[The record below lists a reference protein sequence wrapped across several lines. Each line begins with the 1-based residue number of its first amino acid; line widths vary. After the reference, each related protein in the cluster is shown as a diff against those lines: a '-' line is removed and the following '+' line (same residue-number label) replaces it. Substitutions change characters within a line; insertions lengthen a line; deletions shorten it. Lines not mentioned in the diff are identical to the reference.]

1 MKFPSPLKDSK
12 GFLSYNKLSNF
23 IERFNMFTKQE
34 LLDLYNMDLDKLLNE
49 SKKYLKD
56 EVEFCSIINARSGK
70 CSQNCRYCAQSSH
83 YNTDIESFPLIDVD
97 TVIKAAHDSV
107 NNGANRVAIV
117 TSGKTP
123 DESDF
128 DTMLDMIKALNKEGI
143 KSCASIGILNEE
155 QAKKLAEAGLVRF
168 HHNINT
174 CRSYHPQ
181 ICTTHTYEDRL
192 NTTKLVKKYGMELCS
207 GVILGM
213 GETPEQRVEMAM
225 ELAEINPD
233 SIPVN
238 ILTPIKN
245 TPFEN
250 YGDKIDEENVLRTLA
265 IFKIACPNASIRIA
279 GGKKAR
285 LSEETIEKAFRYCAD
300 STIVG
305 NYSTT
310 TGFSPEDDE
319 KLIAK
324 IGRKRCRSF
333 VCS

>member
-1 MKFPSPLKDSK
+1 M
-12 GFLSYNKLSNF
+12 LS
-23 IERFNMFTKQE
+23 KQE
-34 LLDLYNMDLDKLLNE
+34 LLDLYNEDLDKLLNE

-83 YNTDIESFPLIDVD
+83 YNTDIDSFPLIDVE
-97 TVIKAAHDSV
+97 TVVKAAHDSV

-128 DTMLDMIKALNKEGI
+128 DTMLEMIKALNKEGI

-155 QAKKLAEAGLVRF
+155 QAKRLAEAGLVRF

-174 CRSYHPQ
+174 CKSYHPQ
-181 ICTTHTYEDRL
+181 ICTTHTYEERL

-213 GETPEQRVEMAM
+213 GESVEQRIEMAM

-305 NYSTT
+305 NYLTT
-310 TGFSPEDDE
+310 TGFTPEDDE
-319 KLIAK
+319 KMIEK
-324 IGRKRCRSF
+324 IGRKRCRSL

>member
-1 MKFPSPLKDSK
+1 M
-12 GFLSYNKLSNF
+12 LS
-23 IERFNMFTKQE
+23 KQE

-70 CSQNCRYCAQSSH
+70 CSQNCKYCAQSSH
-83 YNTDIESFPLIDVD
+83 YNTDIESFPLINVE
-97 TVIKAAHDSV
+97 TVVKVAHDSV
-107 NNGANRVAIV
+107 ENGADRVAIV

-174 CRSYHPQ
+174 CKSYHPQ

-207 GVILGM
+207 GVIIGM
-213 GETPEQRVEMAM
+213 GESVEQRIEMAL
-225 ELAEINPD
+225 ELAEINPN

-238 ILTPIKN
+238 ILTPIPN
-245 TPFEN
+245 TPFEK
-250 YGDKIDEENVLRTLA
+250 YGDKIDEENILRTLA
-265 IFKIACPNASIRIA
+265 VFKIACPNASIRIA

-305 NYSTT
+305 NYLTT
-310 TGFSPEDDE
+310 TGFSPDEDA
-319 KLIAK
+319 KLIHK
-324 IGRKRCRSF
+324 IGRKLKSEKELTN
-333 VCS
+333 VTV

>member
-1 MKFPSPLKDSK
+1 M
-12 GFLSYNKLSNF
+12 LS
-23 IERFNMFTKQE
+23 KQE
-34 LLDLYNMDLDKLLNE
+34 LLDLYNMDLNVLLNE

-83 YNTDIESFPLIDVD
+83 YNTDIESFPLVDVE
-97 TVIKAAHDSV
+97 TVVKAAHDSV

-174 CRSYHPQ
+174 CKSYHPQ

-213 GETPEQRVEMAM
+213 GESVEQRVEMAM

-285 LSEETIEKAFRYCAD
+285 LSEETIEKAFRYCVD

-305 NYSTT
+305 NYLTT
-310 TGFSPEDDE
+310 TGFSPKDDE

-324 IGRKRCRSF
+324 IGRKRCRSL

>member
-1 MKFPSPLKDSK
+1 M
-12 GFLSYNKLSNF
+12 LS
-23 IERFNMFTKQE
+23 KQE

-70 CSQNCRYCAQSSH
+70 CSQNCKYCAQSSH
-83 YNTDIESFPLIDVD
+83 YNTNIESFPLIDVE
-97 TVIKAAHDSV
+97 TVVKAAHDSV
-107 NNGANRVAIV
+107 ENGADRVAIV
-117 TSGKTP
+117 TSGKSP

-128 DTMLDMIKALNKEGI
+128 DTMLEMIKALNKEGI

-174 CRSYHPQ
+174 CKSYHPE

-213 GETPEQRVEMAM
+213 GESVEQRIEMAL
-225 ELAEINPD
+225 ELAGINPD

-238 ILTPIKN
+238 ILTPIPN
-245 TPFEN
+245 TPFEK
-250 YGDKIDEENVLRTLA
+250 YGDKIDEENILRTLA
-265 IFKIACPNASIRIA
+265 VFKIACPNASIRIA

-305 NYSTT
+305 NYLTT
-310 TGFSPEDDE
+310 TGFSPDEDA
-319 KLIAK
+319 KLIHK
-324 IGRKRCRSF
+324 IGRKLKSEKELTN
-333 VCS
+333 VTV

>member
-1 MKFPSPLKDSK
+1 M
-12 GFLSYNKLSNF
+12 LS
-23 IERFNMFTKQE
+23 KQE
-34 LLDLYNMDLDKLLNE
+34 LLDLYNMDLDELLNE

-83 YNTDIESFPLIDVD
+83 YNTNIESFPLIDVE
-97 TVIKAAHDSV
+97 TVVKAAHDSV

-143 KSCASIGILNEE
+143 KSCASIGILNDE

-174 CRSYHPQ
+174 CKSYHPQ

-192 NTTKLVKKYGMELCS
+192 NTTKLVKKYGMELCC

-213 GETPEQRVEMAM
+213 GETVEQRIEMAL
-225 ELAEINPD
+225 ELAEINPE

-238 ILTPIKN
+238 ILTPIEN

-285 LSEETIEKAFRYCAD
+285 LSEETIEKAFRYCVD

-305 NYSTT
+305 NYLTT
-310 TGFSPEDDE
+310 TGFSPKDDE

-324 IGRKRCRSF
+324 IGRKRCHSL

>member
-1 MKFPSPLKDSK
+1 M
-12 GFLSYNKLSNF
+12 LS
-23 IERFNMFTKQE
+23 KQE

-70 CSQNCRYCAQSSH
+70 CSQNCKYCAQSSH
-83 YNTDIESFPLIDVD
+83 YNTDIESFPLIDVE
-97 TVIKAAHDSV
+97 TVVKAAHDSV
-107 NNGANRVAIV
+107 ENGADRVAIV
-117 TSGKTP
+117 TSGKSP

-128 DTMLDMIKALNKEGI
+128 DTMLEMIKALNKEGI

-174 CRSYHPQ
+174 CKSYHPE

-192 NTTKLVKKYGMELCS
+192 NTTKLVKKHGMELCS
-207 GVILGM
+207 GVILGI
-213 GETPEQRVEMAM
+213 GESVEQRIEMAL

-238 ILTPIKN
+238 ILTPIPN
-245 TPFEN
+245 TPFEK
-250 YGDKIDEENVLRTLA
+250 YGDKIDEENILRTLA
-265 IFKIACPNASIRIA
+265 VFKIACPNASIRIA

-305 NYSTT
+305 NYLTT
-310 TGFSPEDDE
+310 TGFSPDEDA
-319 KLIAK
+319 KLIHK
-324 IGRKRCRSF
+324 IGRKLKSEKELTN
-333 VCS
+333 VTV

>member
-1 MKFPSPLKDSK
+1 M
-12 GFLSYNKLSNF
+12 LS
-23 IERFNMFTKQE
+23 KQE

-70 CSQNCRYCAQSSH
+70 CSQNCKYCAQSSH
-83 YNTDIESFPLIDVD
+83 YNTNIESFPLIDVE
-97 TVIKAAHDSV
+97 TVVKAAHDSV
-107 NNGANRVAIV
+107 ENGADRVAIV
-117 TSGKTP
+117 TSGKSP

-128 DTMLDMIKALNKEGI
+128 DTMLEMIKALNKEGI

-174 CRSYHPQ
+174 CKSYHPE

-192 NTTKLVKKYGMELCS
+192 NTTKLVKKHGMELCS

-213 GETPEQRVEMAM
+213 GESVEQRIEMAL

-238 ILTPIKN
+238 ILTPIPN
-245 TPFEN
+245 TPFEK
-250 YGDKIDEENVLRTLA
+250 YGDKIDEENILRTLA
-265 IFKIACPNASIRIA
+265 VFKIACPNASIRIA

-305 NYSTT
+305 NYLTT
-310 TGFSPEDDE
+310 TGFSPDEDA
-319 KLIAK
+319 KLIHK
-324 IGRKRCRSF
+324 IGRKLKSEKELTN
-333 VCS
+333 VTV

>member
-1 MKFPSPLKDSK
+1 ML
-12 GFLSYNKLSNF
+12 N
-23 IERFNMFTKQE
+23 KQE
-34 LLDLYNMDLDKLLNE
+34 LLDLYNMDLNELLNE

-56 EVEFCSIINARSGK
+56 EVEFCSIINARNGK

-83 YNTDIESFPLIDVD
+83 YNTEIESYPLMGVD
-97 TVIKAAHDSV
+97 TVVNAALDSV
-107 NNGANRVAIV
+107 QNGADRVAIV

-128 DTMLDMIKALNKEGI
+128 DRMLDMIKALNNKGI

-174 CRSYHPQ
+174 CKSYYPE
-181 ICTTHTYEDRL
+181 ICTTHTYEDRT
-192 NTTKLVKKYGMELCS
+192 NTAKLVQKYGMELCC
-207 GVILGM
+207 GVIIGM
-213 GETPEQRVEMAM
+213 GESIEQRIEMAM
-225 ELAEINPD
+225 ELAQINPD

-238 ILTPIKN
+238 ILTPIPN
-245 TPFEN
+245 TPFES
-250 YGDKIDEENVLRTLA
+250 YIDKIDEENVLRTLA
-265 IFKIACPNASIRIA
+265 IFKIACPNASIRLA

-285 LSEETIEKAFRYCAD
+285 LSAETIEKAFTYCVD

-305 NYSTT
+305 NYLTT

-319 KLIAK
+319 KLIKK
-324 IGRKRCRSF
+324 IGRTLKKCQLSG
-333 VCS
+333 CS

>member
-1 MKFPSPLKDSK
+1 M
-12 GFLSYNKLSNF
+12 LS
-23 IERFNMFTKQE
+23 KQE
-34 LLDLYNMDLDKLLNE
+34 LLDLYNMDLDELLNE

-83 YNTDIESFPLIDVD
+83 YNTNIESFPLIDVE
-97 TVIKAAHDSV
+97 TVVKAAHDSV

-155 QAKKLAEAGLVRF
+155 QAQKLAEAGLVRF

-174 CRSYHPQ
+174 CKSYHPQ

-213 GETPEQRVEMAM
+213 GESVEQRVEMAM
-225 ELAEINPD
+225 ELAEINPE

-265 IFKIACPNASIRIA
+265 IFKIVCPNASIRIA

-285 LSEETIEKAFRYCAD
+285 LSEETIEKAFRYCVD

-305 NYSTT
+305 NYLTT

-324 IGRKRCRSF
+324 IGRKRCHSL

>member
-1 MKFPSPLKDSK
+1 M
-12 GFLSYNKLSNF
+12 LS
-23 IERFNMFTKQE
+23 KQE
-34 LLDLYNMDLDKLLNE
+34 LLDLYNMDLDELLNE

-83 YNTDIESFPLIDVD
+83 YNTNIESFPLIDVE
-97 TVIKAAHDSV
+97 TVVKAAHDSV

-143 KSCASIGILNEE
+143 KSCASIGILNDE
-155 QAKKLAEAGLVRF
+155 QAQKLAEAGLVRF

-174 CRSYHPQ
+174 CKSYHPQ

-213 GETPEQRVEMAM
+213 GESVEQRVEMAM

-250 YGDKIDEENVLRTLA
+250 YGDKIDEENILRTLA

-285 LSEETIEKAFRYCAD
+285 LSKETIEKAFRYCVD

-305 NYSTT
+305 NYLTT

-324 IGRKRCRSF
+324 IGRKRCHSL

>member
-1 MKFPSPLKDSK
+1 M
-12 GFLSYNKLSNF
+12 LS
-23 IERFNMFTKQE
+23 KQE

-70 CSQNCRYCAQSSH
+70 CSQNCKYCAQSSH
-83 YNTDIESFPLIDVD
+83 YNTDIESFPLIDVE
-97 TVIKAAHDSV
+97 TVVKAAHDSV
-107 NNGANRVAIV
+107 ENGADRVAIV
-117 TSGKTP
+117 TSGKSP

-128 DTMLDMIKALNKEGI
+128 DTMLEMIKALNKEGI
-143 KSCASIGILNEE
+143 KSCASIGILNKE

-174 CRSYHPQ
+174 CKSYHPE

-213 GETPEQRVEMAM
+213 GESIEQRIEMAL

-238 ILTPIKN
+238 ILTPIPN
-245 TPFEN
+245 TPFEK
-250 YGDKIDEENVLRTLA
+250 YGDKIDEENILRTLA
-265 IFKIACPNASIRIA
+265 VFKIACPNASIRIA

-285 LSEETIEKAFRYCAD
+285 LSEETIEKAFKYCAD

-305 NYSTT
+305 NYLTT
-310 TGFSPEDDE
+310 TGFSPDEDA
-319 KLIAK
+319 KLIHK
-324 IGRKRCRSF
+324 IGRKLKSEKELTN
-333 VCS
+333 VTV

>member
-1 MKFPSPLKDSK
+1 M
-12 GFLSYNKLSNF
+12 LS
-23 IERFNMFTKQE
+23 KQE
-34 LLDLYNMDLDKLLNE
+34 LLDLYHMDLDKLLNE

-70 CSQNCRYCAQSSH
+70 CSQNCKYCAQSSH
-83 YNTDIESFPLIDVD
+83 YNTDIESFPLIDVE
-97 TVIKAAHDSV
+97 TVVKAAHDSV
-107 NNGANRVAIV
+107 ENGADRVAIV
-117 TSGKTP
+117 TSGKSP

-128 DTMLDMIKALNKEGI
+128 DTMLEMIKALNKEGI

-174 CRSYHPQ
+174 CKSYHSE

-213 GETPEQRVEMAM
+213 GESVEQRIEMAL

-238 ILTPIKN
+238 ILTPIPN
-245 TPFEN
+245 TPFEK
-250 YGDKIDEENVLRTLA
+250 YGDKIDEENILRTLA
-265 IFKIACPNASIRIA
+265 VFKIACPNASIRIA

-285 LSEETIEKAFRYCAD
+285 LSEETIEKAFKYCAD

-305 NYSTT
+305 NYLTT
-310 TGFSPEDDE
+310 TGFSPDEDA
-319 KLIAK
+319 KLIHK
-324 IGRKRCRSF
+324 IGRKLKSEKELTN
-333 VCS
+333 VTV